1 MIIRGGENISA
12 AEIEAHLEAHP
23 AVQQAAAVGYPDD
36 RLGERVCAVVV
47 ASQRFDLADCRTW
60 FESRGV
66 TRFKWP
72 ERVLQLPR
80 MPVLGAGKIDRA
92 ALRARAAQEGSG
104 HQ

>member
-1 MIIRGGENISA
+1 
-12 AEIEAHLEAHP
+12 
-23 AVQQAAAVGYPDD
+23 
-36 RLGERVCAVVV
+36 V
-47 ASQRFDLADCRTW
+47 ASGGFDLAECRTW